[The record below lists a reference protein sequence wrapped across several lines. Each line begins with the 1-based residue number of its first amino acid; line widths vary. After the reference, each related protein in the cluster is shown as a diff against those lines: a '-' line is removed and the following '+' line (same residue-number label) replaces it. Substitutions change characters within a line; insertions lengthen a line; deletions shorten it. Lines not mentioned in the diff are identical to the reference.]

1 MKKERSEGNGRCQQ
15 PTGERTFAVSLLAAV
30 VFLAAAPS
38 GRADTGPA
46 SEAAP
51 TDAGLSASTADAPDS
66 PPDGPGNSGDAPGH
80 AADGP
85 GNSGDAPGHDP
96 NGPGNS
102 ENAPGHQAD
111 QGTSINQGATA
122 SAATDQGNV
131 GNTHVTVRV
140 DEPGNGSPVGQENR
154 AEAHADAGTSAVAET
169 PGEASITQDVH
180 ADSSAT
186 QSDVSNTAVVVRVGS
201 PGDDGAVSQS
211 NVAAAGATA
220 AGDQP
225 GAQETAEASAAQSAV
240 ANSSI
245 SVRVFSP
252 GDDGPVSQVNEA
264 SAAADAAG
272 SGGVEDASASQD
284 GARNTSV
291 SIRVES
297 SGTTGP
303 VSQSNSVTE
312 NAVVVEQGAEVAVG
326 VTDDGLD
333 TVVAVAVDGDSLER
347 PGVSGLEVWEWTWVW
362 QRDESESV
370 ETWLGTTVDSWT
382 WTWDG
387 TGHGTVTTRA
397 AGDDDANRAGGS
409 WSWSWEWDRQGMP
422 GWSWQWEWNA
432 TLACGTCIWIWNWS
446 WGWTG
451 EPTESSAQVAGNG
464 DVGNGSAGQ
473 VNTVRADAE
482 ATAVAEAGQAASQ
495 GGFGTGMQYAGQ
507 LIEVAQT
514 AEAHATAVQS
524 GVDAVSWG
532 DAMIQANVVTSAAA
546 ATLETTVAQDV
557 EQVLLAS
564 DLATADQWSG
574 QQIDVVQVGHA
585 ASAASQRDVVLTRS
599 GQHGAF
605 GHAVADGAADVEQ
618 VSAQAGIADGGSL
631 SQSAAQ
637 LALVEQT
644 ADADATVAQT
654 GAARSRATGGTASA
668 SASAGGLARVDQS
681 TDQAALRNGGT
692 GIQDAAQLA
701 YVSQEASAHATTA
714 QRAGTAALPLASS
727 DATAVD
733 RAWIAQAASQASL
746 GSADDLQETLQESV
760 VVQRATAISTS
771 NGGIAGSAVVVNCA
785 VTQQGATQS
794 IGTGPATAAG
804 SNLAGFCFSPTAG
817 DPSPYTAP
825 PLTGAPALF
834 STGVPAGI
842 ESAASE
848 EEPTLF
854 HGRGSAA
861 VPSRATSVARRS
873 APVAPHLGQPALGPP
888 VTKLSV
894 PPSTQARLDTR
905 PGSSAGAGDAGREP
919 PLSPA
924 GDPPVW
930 VSALAAAA
938 SGTGPT
944 GIAAILLAFV
954 LVPPVLVRA
963 REGSVVRR
971 PTGSFAPVEVPV

>member
-1 MKKERSEGNGRCQQ
+1 MRA
-15 PTGERTFAVSLLAAV
+15 TAAVSCRRGNRTAAVCLLAAV
-30 VFLAAAPS
+30 VFLVAAPS
-38 GRADTGPA
+38 GWADSGPA

-51 TDAGLSASTADAPDS
+51 TDAGHSASAADAPGS
-66 PPDGPGNSGDAPGH
+66 APDGPGNSSEAPGR
-80 AADGP
+80 AADGTRS
-85 GNSGDAPGHDP
+85 SGDAPGHDP

-102 ENAPGHQAD
+102 ENAPGRQAD
-111 QGTSINQGATA
+111 QGTSIDQGAAA
-122 SAATDQGNV
+122 SAAADQGNV
-131 GNTHVTVRV
+131 GNTQVTVRV

-154 AEAHADAGTSAVAET
+154 AEAQADAGTSAVVET
-169 PGEASITQDVH
+169 SGEASVTQDVH

-186 QSDVSNTAVVVRVGS
+186 QTDVSNTAVVVRVGS
-201 PGDDGAVSQS
+201 PGDDGTVSQS

-225 GAQETAEASAAQSAV
+225 GAQEEAEASATQSGV
-240 ANSSI
+240 ANSSV

-252 GDDGPVSQVNEA
+252 GDDGPVTQLNEA

-272 SGGVEDASASQD
+272 PGGAEEATATQD

-303 VSQSNSVTE
+303 VSQSNIVTE
-312 NAVVVEQGAEVAVG
+312 SPVAGEQGSGIA

-333 TVVAVAVDGDSLER
+333 TAVAVVVDGDGLER
-347 PGVSGLEVWEWTWVW
+347 PGVTGLEVWEWTWVW
-362 QRDESESV
+362 QRDESGS
-370 ETWLGTTVDSWT
+370 LDAPFGTTVDSWT

-397 AGDDDANRAGGS
+397 AGDDDLNRAGGS
-409 WSWSWEWDRQGMP
+409 WAWSWEWDRQGVA

-451 EPTESSAQVAGNG
+451 DPTESSAQAAGNG
-464 DVGNGSAGQ
+464 DVGNGPAGQ

-482 ATAVAEAGQAASQ
+482 ATAVVEAGQAASQ
-495 GGFGTGMQYAGQ
+495 SGSGNGTQYAGQ
-507 LIEVAQT
+507 LIEVVQT
-514 AEAHATAVQS
+514 AEADATAIQS
-524 GVDAVSWG
+524 GVASVSWG
-532 DAMIQANVVTSAAA
+532 DTTSQANVVKSEAAA
-546 ATLETTVAQDV
+546 ALETTVAQDV
-557 EQVLLAS
+557 EQALLAS
-564 DLATADQWSG
+564 DLATGDQWSG
-574 QQIDVVQVGHA
+574 QQIDVVQVGDA
-585 ASAASQRDVVLTRS
+585 EATVSQRDAVLTRS
-599 GQHGAF
+599 GEHRAF
-605 GHAVADGAADVEQ
+605 GRAVVDNAADVEQ
-618 VSAQAGIADGGSL
+618 ASAQAGIVDGGSL
-631 SQSAAQ
+631 VQSNAQ

-644 ADADATVAQT
+644 ADARVTVAQT
-654 GAARSRATGGTASA
+654 GTARSEATGGAASA
-668 SASAGGLARVDQS
+668 SASAGGLAQVDQAA
-681 TDQAALRNGGT
+681 DQAALRNGGT

-701 YVSQEASAHATTA
+701 YISQEASARATTH
-714 QRAGTAALPLASS
+714 QQAGTAALPLASS
-727 DATAVD
+727 DATAID
-733 RAWIAQAASQASL
+733 RAWIAQATVQTSF
-746 GSADDLQETLQESV
+746 GSADDLQESLQESI
-760 VVQRATAISTS
+760 VVQSATATSIS
-771 NGGIAGSAVVVNCA
+771 NGGIAGAAVVVNCA

-794 IGTGPATAAG
+794 IGSGPATAAG
-804 SNLAGFCFSPTAG
+804 SDLTSFCFSPTAG
-817 DPSPYTAP
+817 DPSPSTAP
-825 PLTGAPALF
+825 PLADAAAPL
-834 STGVPAGI
+834 STDGPA
-842 ESAASE
+842 EVVSAATE

-873 APVAPHLGQPALGPP
+873 APVAPHFELPALGPL
-888 VTKLSV
+888 VTKLSA

-919 PLSPA
+919 PLPPA
-924 GDPPVW
+924 GDSPVW

-954 LVPPVLVRA
+954 LVPPVLLRA

>member
-1 MKKERSEGNGRCQQ
+1 MRATAAISCRRGN
-15 PTGERTFAVSLLAAV
+15 RTFVVSLLAAV
-30 VFLAAAPS
+30 VFLAAAP
-38 GRADTGPA
+38 GGWADTSPA
-46 SEAAP
+46 REAAP
-51 TDAGLSASTADAPDS
+51 SDAGQSASVADAPVGA
-66 PPDGPGNSGDAPGH
+66 PDGPGNSGEAPGH

-85 GNSGDAPGHDP
+85 GNSSDAPGHDP

-111 QGTSINQGATA
+111 QGTSIDQGAKSSA
-122 SAATDQGNV
+122 SADQENV

-154 AEAHADAGTSAVAET
+154 AEAQADAGASAVVET
-169 PGEASITQDVH
+169 PGEASVTQDVH

-186 QSDVSNTAVVVRVGS
+186 QTDVSNTAVVVRVGS

-225 GAQETAEASAAQSAV
+225 GAQEEAEATATQSTV
-240 ANSSI
+240 ANSNV
-245 SVRVFSP
+245 SVRVFSS
-252 GDDGPVSQVNEA
+252 GNDGPVTQVNEA
-264 SAAADAAG
+264 SAAADVAG
-272 SGGVEDASASQD
+272 AGGAEEATATQD

-303 VSQSNSVTE
+303 VTQSNNVTE
-312 NAVVVEQGAEVAVG
+312 TQVAVDQGSEIAVG
-326 VTDDGLD
+326 VADDGLD
-333 TVVAVAVDGDSLER
+333 TVVVVVVDGDGLER

-362 QRDESESV
+362 QRDESGSV
-370 ETWLGTTVDSWT
+370 EAWLGTAVDSWT
-382 WTWDG
+382 WAWDG

-397 AGDDDANRAGGS
+397 AGEDDGIRAGGS
-409 WSWSWEWDRQGMP
+409 WAWSWEWDRQGIA

-432 TLACGTCIWIWNWS
+432 TLPCGTCIWIWNWS

-451 EPTESSAQVAGNG
+451 EPTESSAQAAGNG
-464 DVGNGSAGQ
+464 DAGNVPAAQ

-495 GGFGTGMQYAGQ
+495 GGSGNGTQYAGQ

-514 AEAHATAVQS
+514 AEAGATAVQS
-524 GVDAVSWG
+524 GGEAVSWG
-532 DAMIQANVVTSAAA
+532 DVMSQANIVTSEAAA
-546 ATLETTVAQDV
+546 FLETTGTQDV

-585 ASAASQRDVVLTRS
+585 EAAASQRDVVLTRS

-605 GHAVADGAADVEQ
+605 GHAVAGGTADVEQ
-618 VSAQAGIADGGSL
+618 VSAQAGIADGGLL

-654 GAARSRATGGTASA
+654 GTARSRATGGAAFS
-668 SASAGGLARVDQS
+668 SASAGGLAHV
-681 TDQAALRNGGT
+681 DQAAEQAAHRNGGT
-692 GIQDAAQLA
+692 GTQDAAQLA
-701 YVSQEASAHATTA
+701 YVSQEASAHATTT
-714 QRAGTAALPLASS
+714 QRAGAAALPLASS
-727 DATAVD
+727 EATAVD
-733 RAWIAQAASQASL
+733 RAWVAQAASQASF
-746 GSADDLQETLQESV
+746 GSTDDLQVSLQESV

-794 IGTGPATAAG
+794 IGAGPATAAG
-804 SNLAGFCFSPTAG
+804 SSLARFCFSPTAG
-817 DPSPYTAP
+817 DPSPFSAP
-825 PLTGAPALF
+825 PLSGAPALF

-842 ESAASE
+842 ESAAP

-854 HGRGSAA
+854 HGRSRGSAA

-873 APVAPHLGQPALGPP
+873 APVAPHLGQPALGPL

-905 PGSSAGAGDAGREP
+905 PGSSAGAGDTGWEP
-919 PLSPA
+919 PLPPA

-954 LVPPVLVRA
+954 LVPPVLLRT

>member
-1 MKKERSEGNGRCQQ
+1 MRATAAVSSRRGK
-15 PTGERTFAVSLLAAV
+15 RTFAVSLLAAV

-38 GRADTGPA
+38 VRADTGPA

-51 TDAGLSASTADAPDS
+51 TDAGQSASAADAPGS
-66 PPDGPGNSGDAPGH
+66 APDGPGNSGEAPGH

-111 QGTSINQGATA
+111 QGTSIDQGATA
-122 SAATDQGNV
+122 SASADQGNV

-154 AEAHADAGTSAVAET
+154 AEAQADAGTSAAAET

-225 GAQETAEASAAQSAV
+225 GAQEAAEASAAQSGV
-240 ANSSI
+240 ANSSV

-252 GDDGPVSQVNEA
+252 GDDGPVTQVNEA

-272 SGGVEDASASQD
+272 SGGAEDASASQD

-312 NAVVVEQGAEVAVG
+312 NAVVVEPGAEIAVG

-409 WSWSWEWDRQGMP
+409 WSWSWEWDRQGMA

-432 TLACGTCIWIWNWS
+432 TLSCGTCIWIWNWS

-451 EPTESSAQVAGNG
+451 EPTESSAQAAGNG
-464 DVGNGSAGQ
+464 DVGNGPAGQ

-495 GGFGTGMQYAGQ
+495 GGSGNGTQYAGQ

-514 AEAHATAVQS
+514 VEADATAVQS
-524 GVDAVSWG
+524 GVASVSWD
-532 DAMIQANVVTSAAA
+532 DATSQANVVTSGAAA
-546 ATLETTVAQDV
+546 VLETAVAQDV
-557 EQVLLAS
+557 EQVLLAG
-564 DLATADQWSG
+564 DLATGDQWSG
-574 QQIDVVQVGHA
+574 QQIDIVQVGHA
-585 ASAASQRDVVLTRS
+585 EATASQRDAVLTRS
-599 GQHGAF
+599 GEHGAF
-605 GHAVADGAADVEQ
+605 GHAVVDNAADVEQ
-618 VSAQAGIADGGSL
+618 ASAQAGIVDGGSL
-631 SQSAAQ
+631 EQSNAQ

-644 ADADATVAQT
+644 ADAERNGRPDRDGAFEGDRRHRLRVRLGRRARPCRPGRRPGRSPQRRNGHPGRRPVGLRLAGGIGARDDGPAGGNRGAPPRLERRDGGRPRLDRSGRGPVVSRLGRRPPGEPAGVDRRPARDRNLDLERRYRRLGRRRELRGDAAGCHPVHRGRPGDGRWVESDELLLLSDGRLSVAVL
-654 GAARSRATGGTASA
+654 GAARRGRARSF
-668 SASAGGLARVDQS
+668 S
-681 TDQAALRNGGT
+681 TD
-692 GIQDAAQLA
+692 
-701 YVSQEASAHATTA
+701 
-714 QRAGTAALPLASS
+714 
-727 DATAVD
+727 
-733 RAWIAQAASQASL
+733 
-746 GSADDLQETLQESV
+746 
-760 VVQRATAISTS
+760 
-771 NGGIAGSAVVVNCA
+771 
-785 VTQQGATQS
+785 
-794 IGTGPATAAG
+794 
-804 SNLAGFCFSPTAG
+804 
-817 DPSPYTAP
+817 
-825 PLTGAPALF
+825 
-834 STGVPAGI
+834 VPAEV
-842 ESAASE
+842 ESAAPE

-854 HGRGSAA
+854 RGRGSAA

-873 APVAPHLGQPALGPP
+873 APIAPHLGQPALGRP
-888 VTKLSV
+888 VTTLSV

-919 PLSPA
+919 PLPPA

-954 LVPPVLVRA
+954 LVPPVLLRA

-971 PTGSFAPVEVPV
+971 PTGELAPVDVPV